1 MYRCAKQCV
10 PLMRLS
16 PCLVSPVPPILAPAP
31 APTSEPSHDRSC
43 SIINISSTRAL
54 MSEPDTEAYA
64 ASKGAIVA
72 LTHAL
77 AASLGK
83 FKIRVNCISPGWIE
97 VCITRIMPSVCFHYW
112 SIHLPLALSAGLQL
126 EEEQRGAFP
135 PAQEGGPCPAPG
147 GAGRRAR

>member
-16 PCLVSPVPPILAPAP
+16 PCLVSPVLPTPTPAPAP

-97 VCITRIMPSVCFHYW
+97 VSITMIMPLVCIHYW
-112 SIHLPLALSAGLQL
+112 SIH
-126 EEEQRGAFP
+126 
-135 PAQEGGPCPAPG
+135 PCPSCRSPT
-147 GAGRRAR
+147 GRRTARRTPPSSRGRTMPSTWWGG